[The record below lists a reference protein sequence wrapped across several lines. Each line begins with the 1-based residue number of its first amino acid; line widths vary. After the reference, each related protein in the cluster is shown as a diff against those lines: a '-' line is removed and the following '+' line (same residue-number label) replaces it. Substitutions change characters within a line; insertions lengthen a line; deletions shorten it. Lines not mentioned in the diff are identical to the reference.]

1 MKLFALHRFSNTMIR
16 WSQYLS
22 AVFLFLWSSNLYA
35 QRAIDNEITLI
46 YHNLGY
52 KNQFTEHDFN
62 FLQSLREPDLLQMP
76 DSVIYQYHYLIG
88 SWLEFNNGDLQKR
101 IYHIGKALHLVET
114 RQIFPL
120 GIGIID
126 IEYLWLCSAMAN
138 CFKELGDLDKA
149 ILQYERTLVR
159 GERLLDKESNVNL
172 RGTKAECISSLG
184 ELYAKKGYKREA
196 VNCFEKAFEI
206 SSIDYVTK
214 ATDKYFPL
222 WRLAIFYEEEK
233 DYAKSILSWKRL
245 IQFFEEHNASL
256 TEENANSYYFLANTY
271 REAKDID
278 SAIISYKQA
287 IKTYKYINADFE
299 EIEPSYGNLLCAY
312 AEIGNL
318 EGFKEIKSTLR
329 DYYYSQNKEEK
340 YYYSLWAAT
349 TLLSTENAKQFM
361 NELLDNFS
369 KLDISKQVDILKRL
383 AAESLDKEQ
392 DNCILYCN
400 KGIELINNEIKG
412 NAPAW
417 LYILYQTRSLA
428 YQKQNNFKSA
438 VNDALCAL
446 DYFNKCNDA
455 TNTTRQQLLFRIMN
469 LHLENKDY
477 VKVMEL
483 EKDLIPLTKDIYGE
497 KSHEYVS
504 TLTMIGISLMYN
516 GKCQKAINTFKE
528 LSELIQQIDDEKS
541 INFATNLH
549 NIGRAY
555 MLKGE
560 KQNAIA
566 YLEKAK
572 SLQLNIEG
580 VINNKTNQYL
590 NELGIY
596 E

>member
-1 MKLFALHRFSNTMIR
+1 MWANHTC
-16 WSQYLS
+16 
-22 AVFLFLWSSNLYA
+22 
-35 QRAIDNEITLI
+35 
-46 YHNLGY
+46 
-52 KNQFTEHDFN
+52 
-62 FLQSLREPDLLQMP
+62 
-76 DSVIYQYHYLIG
+76 
-88 SWLEFNNGDLQKR
+88 KR
-101 IYHIGKALHLVET
+101 
-114 RQIFPL
+114 
-120 GIGIID
+120 
-126 IEYLWLCSAMAN
+126 
-138 CFKELGDLDKA
+138 
-149 ILQYERTLVR
+149 
-159 GERLLDKESNVNL
+159 
-172 RGTKAECISSLG
+172 
-184 ELYAKKGYKREA
+184 
-196 VNCFEKAFEI
+196 
-206 SSIDYVTK
+206 
-214 ATDKYFPL
+214 
-222 WRLAIFYEEEK
+222 
-233 DYAKSILSWKRL
+233 
-245 IQFFEEHNASL
+245 
-256 TEENANSYYFLANTY
+256 
-271 REAKDID
+271 
-278 SAIISYKQA
+278 
-287 IKTYKYINADFE
+287 
-299 EIEPSYGNLLCAY
+299 
-312 AEIGNL
+312 
-318 EGFKEIKSTLR
+318 KST
-329 DYYYSQNKEEK
+329 
-340 YYYSLWAAT
+340 
-349 TLLSTENAKQFM
+349 FV
-361 NELLDNFS
+361 
-369 KLDISKQVDILKRL
+369 I
-383 AAESLDKEQ
+383 
-392 DNCILYCN
+392 CILYCN

-446 DYFNKCNDA
+446 DYFNKYNDA